1 MREIVEPRRARTRGE
16 SNPPASSM
24 KLEART
30 PVLALRETAAE
41 HATDGDPQLAEGTG
55 RERVVRAP

>member
-1 MREIVEPRRARTRGE
+1 MRGIVEPRRADQGGV

-30 PVLALRETAAE
+30 PVLALRETAEQHTA
-41 HATDGDPQLAEGTG
+41 DGNENLAEGT
-55 RERVVRAP
+55 V